1 MCGVRGLWC
10 GWERPLNKMS
20 TSLSWVIVLTFVC
33 TSVGFTVGSRQSKND
48 TAPANR
54 HGCVGV
60 VVGARRARVLV
71 TGAAR
76 ACGVVFSFQTKNL
89 HAATTVSPTHRPT
102 PPPRVFPHRYRY
114 TLADL
119 KPCRNLYL
127 FVCRRIY
134 TSARPPPTLN
144 ATVNILLYVP
154 YTRCR
159 YMYIYFIYTTVYT
172 CILCVY
178 PRYLRSRLPLFF

>member
-1 MCGVRGLWC
+1 
-10 GWERPLNKMS
+10 MS

-33 TSVGFTVGSRQSKND
+33 TSAGFTVGSRQSKND

-54 HGCVGV
+54 HRHMGV

-71 TGAAR
+71 TGATR

-102 PPPRVFPHRYRY
+102 PLRVLPRRYRY

-127 FVCRRIY
+127 FARRRIY
-134 TSARPPPTLN
+134 TSERPPPTLN
-144 ATVNILLYVP
+144 AAVNILLYVP
-154 YTRCR
+154 YTRCM
-159 YMYIYFIYTTVYT
+159 YVYIYFIYTTVYT

-178 PRYLRSRLPLFF
+178 PRYLRFRLPLFF